1 MFGKWDILVG
11 YLKVMFK
18 IFFSHFVQLWKPYIT
33 YHLIFSRQEKS
44 LRQTIQGHC
53 KRSLVKIL
61 LNLLDLTFKK
71 MEILLFIHTN

>member
-1 MFGKWDILVG
+1 MFE
-11 YLKVMFK
+11 
-18 IFFSHFVQLWKPYIT
+18 IFFFTFCAAVEALHIYIT